1 MRIYAPIL
9 TIYSIYLVNIAKISI
24 HPEIYTENYSLIVY
38 YYFLSKVGISLIELD
53 KRNILKNIGTD
64 PLQYTLPTWFSNIQQ
79 KKKKYKLCDLY
90 C

>member
-53 KRNILKNIGTD
+53 KRNIE
-64 PLQYTLPTWFSNIQQ
+64 
-79 KKKKYKLCDLY
+79 KYWNGPITIHSTYMVL
-90 C
+90 